1 MPRLVLKTQSE
12 TNYYSSSPVPPG
24 AGHPILQATPP
35 TISHSRRARP
45 ETSHQKAVNNNRK
58 ARVENLLHK
67 KLTREQD
74 QIRRA
79 NRSRS
84 VTFGHRAM
92 QRIAALPADYD
103 TEDEDSFGPGG
114 LVPGPDEEDDF
125 GAEALKRKK
134 VLDRA
139 VRRLYR
145 GQEGAPDAQQSYALG
160 GLSQGLGKQAAAREP
175 APYAPVKRRQNGRA
189 SKQTNSTKTTRKPRA
204 SAVKA
209 PPEEMNEL
217 DMELLGETQEDG
229 DVDME

>member
-1 MPRLVLKTQSE
+1 MPRLVLKTQPE

-24 AGHPILQATPP
+24 AGHPILHAGPSTM
-35 TISHSRRARP
+35 SHSRRARP

-74 QIRRA
+74 DIRRA

-92 QRIAALPADYD
+92 QRIASLPDDYD
-103 TEDEDSFGPGG
+103 TEDENSFGPGG

-125 GAEALKRKK
+125 GAEALKWKK

-139 VRRLYR
+139 TRRLYR
-145 GQEGAPDAQQSYALG
+145 GQEGAPDTQNYVMESLN
-160 GLSQGLGKQAAAREP
+160 QGITKQAKESAQHM
-175 APYAPVKRRQNGRA
+175 PVKRRQNGRG
-189 SKQTNSTKTTRKPRA
+189 SKQANGAKTRKPRA
-204 SAVKA
+204 SAVKPQA
-209 PPEEMNEL
+209 EGLDDL
-217 DMELLGETQEDG
+217 DMELLGEAQEDG
-229 DVDME
+229 DMDME